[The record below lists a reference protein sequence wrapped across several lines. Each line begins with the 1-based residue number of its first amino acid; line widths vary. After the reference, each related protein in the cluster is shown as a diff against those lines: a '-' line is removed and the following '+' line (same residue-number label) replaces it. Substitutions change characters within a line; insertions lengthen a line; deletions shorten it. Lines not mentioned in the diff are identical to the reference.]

1 MTSRKYKNK
10 CCKLFEKA
18 KALGVELDFSPRQ
31 FDPKKLNCLW
41 HGGWYAYI
49 KIREDLDIEIGAMG
63 DVCATLFDRNGE
75 QIAYVKD
82 RNNDGAFSEYMRGH
96 IRDDKHLKE
105 LLNAGELV
113 LENNNWIEYGGI
125 YYPHGRDVPGIAV
138 DLGMITDNIVD
149 DDVLNAIDDVLSSLE
164 EIKKDIVDHL
174 PVVNGGNDNGKD
186 E

>member
-1 MTSRKYKNK
+1 MTQRRYKKK
-10 CCKLFEKA
+10 CRKLFEKA
-18 KALGVELDFSPRQ
+18 KALGVELDFSPKQ
-31 FDPKKLNCLW
+31 FDPNKLNCLW

-49 KIREDLDIEIGAMG
+49 KIREELDIEIGVIG

-82 RNNDGAFSEYMRGH
+82 RNNDGAFSEYMRGY

-105 LLNAGELV
+105 LLNAGDLV

-125 YYPHGRDVPGIAV
+125 YYHNGRDNPGIAV

-149 DDVLNAIDDVLSSLE
+149 DDVLNAIDDVLSSLD
-164 EIKKDIVDHL
+164 EITNDIIEHL
-174 PVVNGGNDNGKD
+174 PVINGGEDNG
-186 E
+186 

>member
-1 MTSRKYKNK
+1 MTKRKYKNK
-10 CCKLFEKA
+10 CRKLFEKA
-18 KALGVELDFSPRQ
+18 KALGVELDFSPKQ
-31 FDPKKLNCLW
+31 FDPNKLNCLW

-49 KIREDLDIEIGAMG
+49 KLSEDLDIEIGAMG
-63 DVCATLFDRNGE
+63 DVCASLFDRSGE

-82 RNNDGAFSEYMRGH
+82 KGNDGYFSEAMRGY

-105 LLNAGELV
+105 LLNAGALV

-125 YYPHGRDVPGIAV
+125 YYPYGRDVPGIAV

-164 EIKKDIVDHL
+164 EIKKDILDHL
-174 PVVNGGNDNGKD
+174 PVVDGGKQNG
-186 E
+186 